1 MNRTAQ
7 YLLAIVLVGAAMT
20 PSLTAGAASN
30 GGRPKRSRDT
40 TADRD
45 RSADAREE
53 EWEHDPVVFSAR
65 ERDAIRNYYRGAT
78 SNLSPGLAQR
88 NGNRP
93 PGLRKHLQRNG
104 MLPPGLQQRM
114 EPLSGDLE
122 RRLQPL
128 YSGYA
133 RGMIGQDVVIIEN
146 HSQRI
151 MDVIR
156 DVTTVH

>member
-1 MNRTAQ
+1 MNHTAQ
-7 YLLAIVLVGAAMT
+7 YLLAIVLGAAMT
-20 PSLTAGAASN
+20 PSLPASATSN
-30 GGRPKRSRDT
+30 DGRPRHSRDT
-40 TADRD
+40 TSDRD
-45 RSADAREE
+45 RSADVREE

-78 SNLSPGLAQR
+78 SNFSPGLAQR
-88 NGNRP
+88 NGNLP

-104 MLPPGLQQRM
+104 MLPPGWQQRL

-146 HSQRI
+146 SSQRI

-156 DVTTVH
+156 DVTARR